1 MRLLIDEEELEWD
14 EAWQICRQTFAYTNH
29 TVLPEAL
36 ERWSVELLNNL
47 LPRHMEL
54 IYQINDRF
62 LQQVRHKN
70 PRDPGL
76 LSRVSMIEEGWEK
89 QVRMPFLSI
98 VGSHTTNGVA
108 ALHTELLKETIFRD
122 FYNLFP
128 ERFQNKTNGITP
140 RLWLRCANP
149 ELAELI
155 SDHIGSDWITDLD
168 KLENLLDLASTESF
182 QHQWQ
187 EVKKLKKQQLCDWIL
202 ATHKVELAVD
212 SLFDVQ
218 VKRIHEYKRQL
229 LNILHVVHLYD
240 QLRNNP
246 KMNVPKRTF
255 LFGGKAAPG
264 YYMAKQIIRLINDVA
279 AKVNKDVEID
289 DRLRVLF
296 VTNYGVSNSE
306 KIIAASEVSEH
317 ISTAGT
323 EASGTSNMKFSLNGC
338 ILLGTHDGATIEIGE
353 EVGSEN
359 IFTFGMKANDVQQL
373 RATGYDPQ
381 QIYNENPRVKNVL
394 DLVGSGFFN
403 PQEPQRYRD
412 LIDSLI
418 YNDHYLLLADFDAYT
433 ACQELV
439 GKTYQD
445 VPTWTQMSIANTAKV
460 GKFSSDR
467 TIREYAT
474 QIWNVHPLLHGR

>member
-1 MRLLIDEEELEWD
+1 MAIQLNDTHPSIAIPELMRLLIDEEGLEWD

-168 KLENLLDLASTESF
+168 KLENLLDLAST
-182 QHQWQ
+182 
-187 EVKKLKKQQLCDWIL
+187 
-202 ATHKVELAVD
+202 KV
-212 SLFDVQ
+212 FNING
-218 VKRIHEYKRQL
+218 KR
-229 LNILHVVHLYD
+229 
-240 QLRNNP
+240 
-246 KMNVPKRTF
+246 
-255 LFGGKAAPG
+255 
-264 YYMAKQIIRLINDVA
+264 
-279 AKVNKDVEID
+279 
-289 DRLRVLF
+289 
-296 VTNYGVSNSE
+296 
-306 KIIAASEVSEH
+306 
-317 ISTAGT
+317 
-323 EASGTSNMKFSLNGC
+323 
-338 ILLGTHDGATIEIGE
+338 
-353 EVGSEN
+353 
-359 IFTFGMKANDVQQL
+359 
-373 RATGYDPQ
+373 
-381 QIYNENPRVKNVL
+381 
-394 DLVGSGFFN
+394 
-403 PQEPQRYRD
+403 
-412 LIDSLI
+412 
-418 YNDHYLLLADFDAYT
+418 
-433 ACQELV
+433 
-439 GKTYQD
+439 
-445 VPTWTQMSIANTAKV
+445 
-460 GKFSSDR
+460 
-467 TIREYAT
+467 
-474 QIWNVHPLLHGR
+474 